1 MDYKTT
7 ILTFHQ
13 FIQDWQNFDEEA
25 LQGLPKLEQ
34 TLSQLGNDQFNPIAD
49 AIVDWCEDYSHLRP
63 KFKSAVEF
71 NEDIDREPKKRDVDQ
86 GGIIT
91 NISREGLQ
99 DKVRE
104 IKETVKEKV
113 EENKPNQ
120 K

>member
-25 LQGLPKLEQ
+25 LQGLPQLEQ
-34 TLSQLGNDQFNPIAD
+34 TLSQLSNDQFDPIAD
-49 AIVDWCEDYSHLRP
+49 AIFDWCKDYSLLRP

-71 NEDIDREPKKRDVDQ
+71 NETNGRIPKNKGFDR

-91 NISREGLQ
+91 NISKEGLQ
-99 DKVRE
+99 DKVTE
-104 IKETVKEKV
+104 IKET
-113 EENKPNQ
+113 
-120 K
+120 